1 MDQNIISDITSTNN
15 DLWEVYGNFQRKL
28 DNVLNQIAELGLPP
42 TNPDI
47 LKATDAGP
55 GVGSN
60 NLEVKYR
67 DAEMARILN
76 SDRVNQIY
84 RARNDSGQNEAERS
98 NACIGEVLVDGGS
111 LKWKLYDALDGLTK
125 DEKEV
130 LSLEDIKK
138 LKELTMECNAWE
150 VAKEVAERTNHEPG
164 PAGDFMQSFLTPKL
178 QSWQKVNETPIKN
191 Q

>member
-1 MDQNIISDITSTNN
+1 MDQNIISDITSTKN

-28 DNVLNQIAELGLPP
+28 DNVLNQIAELRLPP

-55 GVGSN
+55 CVGSK

-76 SDRVNQIY
+76 SDRVNRIH
-84 RARNDSGQNEAERS
+84 RARNDSGKNEAERS
-98 NACIGEVLVDGGS
+98 NACIGKALVDGGS

-125 DEKEV
+125 M
-130 LSLEDIKK
+130 KK
-138 LKELTMECNAWE
+138 KCSPLK
-150 VAKEVAERTNHEPG
+150 
-164 PAGDFMQSFLTPKL
+164 
-178 QSWQKVNETPIKN
+178 I
-191 Q
+191 